1 VTQCGLM
8 QPTAPRASTRS
19 ALVRIGALAALLV
32 LASFIGYKLGW
43 FDYRHT
49 MRHVVRLRRSYGLG
63 PFTIG
68 FIVVYGLG
76 AAVGMP
82 ALPFTVAAGVLFGT
96 LLGSILS
103 WVGALVAAAVGYW
116 TAKRVAREV
125 VLRWIR
131 RYKHADAAIED
142 SRDFDG
148 MLRLRLLPVLPL
160 GVVNFVGGLA
170 RAPFWPYMAATA
182 IGVIPATL
190 IYSYFA
196 DSLFEG
202 VGGGRANALV
212 SLGVSSALLILLS
225 LTPRL
230 VRRIS
235 RRHALVGAGPAI
247 GESSTPPP
255 HRQTSP

>member
-1 VTQCGLM
+1 MTLCGLM
-8 QPTAPRASTRS
+8 QPTAPRAANTRS
-19 ALVRIGALAALLV
+19 ALVRIGGLVAVLV

-49 MRHVVRLRRSYGLG
+49 LLHVARLRRSYGLG

-82 ALPFTVAAGVLFGT
+82 ALPFTVAAGVLFGM
-96 LLGSILS
+96 LLGSVLS
-103 WVGALVAAAVGYW
+103 WAGALVAAAIGYW
-116 TAKRVAREV
+116 TANRVARDV

-131 RYKHADAAIED
+131 RYKRADAAVED

-148 MLRLRLLPVLPL
+148 MLRLRLLPVIPL

-190 IYSYFA
+190 IYCYFA
-196 DSLFEG
+196 DSLLEG
-202 VGGGRANALV
+202 VGSGRAGALV

-225 LTPRL
+225 LAPRL
-230 VRRIS
+230 MRRFS
-235 RRHALVGAGPAI
+235 RRRALATVGAPVP
-247 GESSTPPP
+247 E
-255 HRQTSP
+255 TSPDGPQRD

>member
-1 VTQCGLM
+1 MTLCGLM
-8 QPTAPRASTRS
+8 QPTAPRANTRS
-19 ALVRIGALAALLV
+19 ALVRIGGLVAVLALASV
-32 LASFIGYKLGW
+32 IGYKLGW

-49 MRHVVRLRRSYGLG
+49 LEHVARLRRSYGLG

-76 AAVGMP
+76 GAVGMP

-96 LLGSILS
+96 LLGAVLS
-103 WVGALVAAAVGYW
+103 WAGALVAAAFGYW
-116 TAKRVAREV
+116 TATRVARDV

-131 RYKHADAAIED
+131 RYKRADAAVED

-182 IGVIPATL
+182 IGVIPATI
-190 IYSYFA
+190 IYCYFA
-196 DSLFEG
+196 DSLLEG
-202 VGGGRANALV
+202 VGTGRSKALV
-212 SLGVSSALLILLS
+212 SLGASSALLIVLS
-225 LTPRL
+225 LAPRL
-230 VRRIS
+230 VRRFT
-235 RRHALVGAGPAI
+235 RRRALAAVGPVI
-247 GESSTPPP
+247 EE
-255 HRQTSP
+255 QSPGRPRGD